1 MQELLSVKL
10 YLWLLAHGG
19 PSNLDILP
27 MFALKMKPLQ
37 IASLKM
43 INIGFIINL
52 HLKHEQ
58 NFS

>member
-27 MFALKMKPLQ
+27 MFALKTKLFQ
-37 IASLKM
+37 ITSLKM
-43 INIGFIINL
+43 IDP
-52 HLKHEQ
+52 
-58 NFS
+58 